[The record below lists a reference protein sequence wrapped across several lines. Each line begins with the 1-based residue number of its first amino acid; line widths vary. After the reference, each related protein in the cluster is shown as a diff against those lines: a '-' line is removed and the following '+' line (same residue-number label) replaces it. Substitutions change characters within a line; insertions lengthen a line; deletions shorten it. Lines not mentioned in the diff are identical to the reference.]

1 MQILSA
7 AVDAADVDQAC
18 RVALCWFSP
27 AHGTACAGASG
38 TWNALAARLFAQ
50 APVLVPNDPRANFYA
65 LCNRVAEYRSGERTA
80 PVATDRNVRAFVL
93 AAAYWNAAD
102 KKVTDLWRK
111 QDTKT
116 DTAETMPGTHNL
128 AGANEDSPTSVVPRP
143 ESAAVMRLKQM
154 ASMASQLP
162 RPPQLRSMLT
172 CTLCEMSPLTQG
184 TTVNPPS
191 PPHGCAELS
200 LSRLSWQM
208 VQV

>member
-1 MQILSA
+1 MCTSSTHAAHMQILSA

-102 KKVTDLWRK
+102 
-111 QDTKT
+111 DTKT
-116 DTAETMPGTHNL
+116 DRAEAMPGTQNL
-128 AGANEDSPTSVVPRP
+128 ADADEDSPTAYV
-143 ESAAVMRLKQM
+143 
-154 ASMASQLP
+154 
-162 RPPQLRSMLT
+162 
-172 CTLCEMSPLTQG
+172 
-184 TTVNPPS
+184 
-191 PPHGCAELS
+191 GCATTGISCSDED
-200 LSRLSWQM
+200 
-208 VQV
+208 

>member
-1 MQILSA
+1 MCTSSTHAAHMQILSA

-18 RVALCWFSP
+18 R
-27 AHGTACAGASG
+27 ACAGAGS
-38 TWNALAARLFAQ
+38 TWNALAARLFAH

-154 ASMASQLP
+154 ASMASASTTATTP
-162 RPPQLRSMLT
+162 IHADMH
-172 CTLCEMSPLTQG
+172 PL
-184 TTVNPPS
+184 
-191 PPHGCAELS
+191 
-200 LSRLSWQM
+200 
-208 VQV
+208 

>member
-1 MQILSA
+1 MSLETANETAPWASSSEPSRELEHMCTSSTHAAHMQILSA

-154 ASMASQLP
+154 ASMASASTTATTP
-162 RPPQLRSMLT
+162 IHADMH
-172 CTLCEMSPLTQG
+172 PL
-184 TTVNPPS
+184 
-191 PPHGCAELS
+191 
-200 LSRLSWQM
+200 
-208 VQV
+208 